1 MGRAPASEEWDLPR
15 RGWTVAMPD
24 RTSLWNFS
32 LTFYARPGVA
42 GLCLDLQDR
51 FAADVNV
58 LLYLLWQA
66 SRRRRL
72 DASEMGQVA
81 ALAGDWRQN
90 VVLPL
95 RGVRRFLKE
104 PAPSWPAAGVHAL
117 RERIKADELQAERL
131 QQETMERQFA
141 GLGAPAEIMTAA
153 HANCEG
159 YAHLLAVRFPQQH
172 IASLVT
178 RLTGDV

>member
-1 MGRAPASEEWDLPR
+1 
-15 RGWTVAMPD
+15 MPD

-42 GLCLDLQDR
+42 ELCLDLQDC
-51 FAADVNV
+51 FAVDVNV

-66 SRRRRL
+66 SRGRRL
-72 DASEMGQVA
+72 DASEMGQVV
-81 ALAGDWRQN
+81 ALVENWRQN

-104 PAPSWPAAGVHAL
+104 PAPTWLAADVHAF
-117 RERIKADELQAERL
+117 RERIKADELQAELL

-141 GLGAPAEIMTAA
+141 GLGTSVEMMTAA
-153 HANCEG
+153 RANCEG

-178 RLTGDV
+178 RLTDGV